1 MIVLALVLG
10 GVCGVICAAIF
21 CWRFRGR
28 GQPFDRAGTVTV
40 TKQGGKK

>member
-10 GVCGVICAAIF
+10 GSAVLFVRRFSA
-21 CWRFRGR
+21 WRFRGR